1 MKAPSDID
9 EARVYDTQDPPD
21 RSRRESSDVDEAVG
35 QASGSERI
43 NRSPGLDNSQRVS
56 CACDPRVDMAPRV
69 VGSLFALKQVAPR
82 AQTRGELIQP
92 LGGSLL
98 TRGLWYRAKL
108 KNILGDFRDRPG
120 FRSSLQ
126 DHIGFH
132 DLATDWPQ

>member
-1 MKAPSDID
+1 
-9 EARVYDTQDPPD
+9 
-21 RSRRESSDVDEAVG
+21 
-35 QASGSERI
+35 
-43 NRSPGLDNSQRVS
+43 
-56 CACDPRVDMAPRV
+56 MAPRV
-69 VGSLFALKQVAPR
+69 VGSLIALKQVAPR

-120 FRSSLQ
+120 VWSSLQ

-132 DLATDWPQ
+132 DLATDWPQRFNGEAFRCRHNVALATLLAEKCAALSAQRLCQVGMLNCPIYR

>member
-1 MKAPSDID
+1 MRAKGKLAAVSESI
-9 EARVYDTQDPPD
+9 EAQALIIPKESHALAIPALTWPARMV
-21 RSRRESSDVDEAVG
+21 RSV
-35 QASGSERI
+35 
-43 NRSPGLDNSQRVS
+43 
-56 CACDPRVDMAPRV
+56 
-69 VGSLFALKQVAPR
+69 FALKQVAPR

-120 FRSSLQ
+120 FWSSLQ